1 MHEGLLVEEGPPAE
15 LVGSAK
21 VPRTRCFLE
30 AVL

>member
-1 MHEGLLVEEGPPAE
+1 MHEGALVEEGLPAE

-21 VPRTRCFLE
+21 DPRIRRFLE